1 MELDGSHSPATAVLT
16 QVSEATDTPVLE
28 LPPLE
33 EAIDTEALAAVVDG
47 GNPAAQLRFR
57 YAGYVVTVDG
67 DRTVSLW
74 PAEE

>member
-1 MELDGSHSPATAVLT
+1 MELDRSTAPATAVLT
-16 QVSEATDTPVLE
+16 RVSEATGTPILE

-33 EAIDTEALAAVVDG
+33 DAIDTEALAAVVDG
-47 GNPAAQLRFR
+47 DNPAAQLRFR

-74 PAEE
+74 PAEG